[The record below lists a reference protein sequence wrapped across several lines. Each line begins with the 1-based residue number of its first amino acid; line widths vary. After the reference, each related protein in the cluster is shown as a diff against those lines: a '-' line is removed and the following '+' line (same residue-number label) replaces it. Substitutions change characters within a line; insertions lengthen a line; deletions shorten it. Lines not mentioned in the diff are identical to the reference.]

1 MSKSKSKDYLR
12 KKSVNYKH
20 SSRKRQRNRAD
31 VQFAPLHCS
40 CRACRRS
47 KKSVAGDFNTQR
59 AMKGQAQSTPSRFR
73 GFMK

>member
-31 VQFAPLHCS
+31 VQFAPVDCT

-47 KKSVAGDFNTQR
+47 KSVAGIIRHKPKQFKVR
-59 AMKGQAQSTPSRFR
+59 KIM
-73 GFMK
+73 